1 MEEQAEPGLQ
11 VEPWG
16 QRTGSLKAGHSVWG
30 RVMARLGFAPR
41 THHSAREMPPR
52 PHSG

>member
-11 VEPWG
+11 AELWG
-16 QRTGSLKAGHSVWG
+16 QRTGSLKAGHRIWG
-30 RVMARLGFAPR
+30 WVMARLGFAPR
-41 THHSAREMPPR
+41 TYHPAREMLPR